1 MATMTTLEVTGYGD
15 QPVPN
20 RFHRQDRAATKLGVV
35 LPGLG
40 YNCDMP
46 LLYYPTKLL
55 LARGADVLQLRPD
68 YNTPEFQS
76 LPGEER
82 ARRAGADA
90 KAALRAGLAQ
100 RDYSQVVLVGKSIGT
115 VALAHLVSTEARLA
129 NAVTIWLTPV
139 FRGRRVVDAAMQLKG
154 PALFVAGTADN
165 IFDAEAMSKV
175 RETTGAQVLIVEGA
189 DHSMEIPGDPLRS
202 LGVLDQVVR
211 AIADLF
217 DRHGIT
223 AAQ

>member
-1 MATMTTLEVTGYGD
+1 MVAMTTLEITGYGD
-15 QPVPN
+15 QPVSN
-20 RFHRQDRAATKLGVV
+20 RFYRQDRAATRLGMVF
-35 LPGLG
+35 PGLG

-46 LLYYPTKLL
+46 LLYYLTKLL

-68 YNTPEFQS
+68 YNTLEFQS

-90 KAALRAGLAQ
+90 KAALRAGLVQ
-100 RDYSQVVLVGKSIGT
+100 RDYSQIVLVGKSIGT
-115 VALAHLVSTEARLA
+115 LALAHLVSTEARLA
-129 NAVTIWLTPV
+129 NAVTVWLTPV
-139 FRGRRVVDAAMQLKG
+139 FRGRRVVEAAMQLKG

-175 RETTGAQVLIVEGA
+175 REATGADVLIVEGA

>member
-1 MATMTTLEVTGYGD
+1 MVTMTTLEIAGSGN

-20 RFHRQDRAATKLGVV
+20 RFHRQDQATTKLGGI

-90 KAALRAGLAQ
+90 LAALHVGLAQ
-100 RDYSQVVLVGKSIGT
+100 RDYSQIVLVGKSIGT
-115 VALAHLVSTEARLA
+115 MALAHLVSTEARLA
-129 NAVTIWLTPV
+129 NAVTVWLTPV
-139 FRGRRVVDAAMQLKG
+139 FRGRRVMDTAMQFKG
-154 PALFVAGTADN
+154 PALFAAGTADTL
-165 IFDAEAMSKV
+165 FDAEAMT
-175 RETTGAQVLIVEGA
+175 RIRQATHAEVLIVPGA

>member
-1 MATMTTLEVTGYGD
+1 MATMTSLEITGYGD
-15 QPVPN
+15 QPVTN
-20 RFHRQDRAATKLGVV
+20 RFYRPDQAAVRLGIV

-68 YNTPEFQS
+68 YNTLEFQS

-90 KAALRAGLAQ
+90 LAALRVGLAQ
-100 RDYSQVVLVGKSIGT
+100 RDYAQVILVGKSIGT
-115 VALAHLVSTEARLA
+115 MALAHLVSTEARLA
-129 NAVTIWLTPV
+129 NAVTVWLTPV
-139 FRGRRVVDAAMQLKG
+139 FRGRRVVEAAMQLEG

-175 RETTGAQVLIVEGA
+175 REATGADVLIVEGA
-189 DHSMEIPGDPLRS
+189 DHSMEIPGDVLRS
-202 LGVLDQVVR
+202 LGVQDQVIH
-211 AIADLF
+211 AIAEFF
-217 DRHGIT
+217 DRHRVT
-223 AAQ
+223 AIQ

>member
-1 MATMTTLEVTGYGD
+1 M
-15 QPVPN
+15 
-20 RFHRQDRAATKLGVV
+20 
-35 LPGLG
+35 PGLG

-55 LARGADVLQLRPD
+55 LARGAEVLQLRPD
-68 YNTPEFQS
+68 YATPEFQS

-90 KAALRAGLAQ
+90 LAALRVGLAQ
-100 RDYSQVVLVGKSIGT
+100 RDYAQIVLVGKSIGT
-115 VALAHLVSTEARLA
+115 MAVAHLVSTEARLA

-139 FRGRRVVDAAMQLKG
+139 FRGRRVVEAATQFKG
-154 PALFVAGTADN
+154 PALFVAGTADTL
-165 IFDAEAMSKV
+165 FDAEAMSKV
-175 RETTGAQVLIVEGA
+175 RETTGAEVLIVQGA

-211 AIADLF
+211 AVAGLF
-217 DRHGIT
+217 DQHGIT
-223 AAQ
+223 AAH

>member
-68 YNTPEFQS
+68 YNTLEFQS

-90 KAALRAGLAQ
+90 LAALRVGLAQ
-100 RDYSQVVLVGKSIGT
+100 RDYAQVILIGKSIGT
-115 VALAHLVSTEARLA
+115 LALAQLVSTEARLA
-129 NAVTIWLTPV
+129 DAVTVWLTPV
-139 FRGRRVVDAAMQLKG
+139 FRGRRVVDAALQFKG
-154 PALFVAGTADN
+154 PALFVAGTADTL
-165 IFDAEAMSKV
+165 FDAEAMSKV
-175 RETTGAQVLIVEGA
+175 RETTDAQVLVVQGA

>member
-1 MATMTTLEVTGYGD
+1 MVAMTSLEITGYDD

-20 RFHRQDRAATKLGVV
+20 RFYRQDQAAAKLGVL

-68 YNTPEFQS
+68 YNTLEFQS

-82 ARRAGADA
+82 ACRAGADA
-90 KAALRAGLAQ
+90 SAALRVGLAQ
-100 RDYSQVVLVGKSIGT
+100 RDYAQVVLVGKSIGT
-115 VALAHLVSTEARLA
+115 MALAHLVSTEARLA
-129 NAVTIWLTPV
+129 DAVTVWLTPV
-139 FRGRRVVDAAMQLKG
+139 FRGRRVVEAALQFKG
-154 PALFVAGTADN
+154 PALFVAGTGDTL
-165 IFDAEAMSKV
+165 FDAEAMSKA
-175 RETTGAQVLIVEGA
+175 RETTGAQVLTVEGA
-189 DHSMEIPGDPLRS
+189 DHSMEIVGDPLRS